1 MLHVHALNEVFYWGM
16 LISKIELIFRKVLRC
31 AVKHHHRYLISFSA
45 MLSSLSQL
53 NVVLVEGDR
62 CLVVENFLNVLVG
75 GYVGSSLCCRCGTT
89 KALEDRRAMRWNTS
103 VMKLYL
109 R

>member
-1 MLHVHALNEVFYWGM
+1 MLNVHALNEVFYWGM

-31 AVKHHHRYLISFSA
+31 AIEHHHRYLISFSA
-45 MLSSLSQL
+45 VLGPLSQL

-75 GYVGSSLCCRCGTT
+75 GLVGSSLRCRCGTA
-89 KALEDRRAMRWNTS
+89 KALQN
-103 VMKLYL
+103 
-109 R
+109 

>member
-1 MLHVHALNEVFYWGM
+1 M

-31 AVKHHHRYLISFSA
+31 AIKHHHRYLTSFSA
-45 MLSSLSQL
+45 VLGSLPQL

-75 GYVGSSLCCRCGTT
+75 GLVGSGLRSRCRTA
-89 KALEDRRAMRWNTS
+89 KALQDGCAIRGNAS
-103 VMKLYL
+103 VMELYL
-109 R
+109 W